1 MELKLRRETPES
13 SDSSGLF
20 KRRAGPFVGQIT
32 GQKMKP
38 SKKYKKPANFKEIS
52 GFPGT
57 P

>member
-1 MELKLRRETPES
+1 MELKLRTETPES

-20 KRRAGPFVGQIT
+20 KRSAGPFVGQIT

-38 SKKYKKPANFKEIS
+38 SKKYKKPADFKEIS